1 MNIDEYKKQYDE
13 HFQALL
19 ANGRQILQDVFKH
32 EFGIEY
38 DIPETQQTI
47 PDFTDGVYPVI
58 KIHFSA
64 AGDAPGEHEIY
75 LPAGFVATL
84 ISWAKEE
91 DLQEELNE
99 SDLNYFS
106 NLVQQILDGL
116 NDSSFEDLGID
127 LINNKDELS
136 ANIEGLIVRI
146 EVASG
151 ESYPVYHV
159 FKSQEPIGE
168 EEEMVDIHPADFEPF
183 PQTKNGNGLSQNM
196 DMLLDVQ
203 LKILVELGKKT
214 MQISDILKL
223 GKGSVVE
230 LDKAAGEP
238 LDIFVNDK
246 KFAVGEVVVVDD
258 HFGIRITKLAGL
270 NERMKKIV

>member
-1 MNIDEYKKQYDE
+1 MNIEEYKKQYDE
-13 HFQALL
+13 HYQALL

-32 EFGIEY
+32 EFSIEY

-47 PDFTDGVYPVI
+47 PDFTDGVYPII
-58 KIHFSA
+58 KIHFSSS
-64 AGDAPGEHEIY
+64 GDAPDEHEIY
-75 LPAGFVATL
+75 LPSGFVAKL

-91 DLQEELNE
+91 DLKEELNE

-116 NDSSFEDLGID
+116 GDSSFEDLGTD
-127 LINNKDELS
+127 LIKSQDELGS
-136 ANIEGLIVRI
+136 NIEGLIVRI

-151 ESYPVYHV
+151 ESYPIYHV
-159 FKSQEPIGE
+159 LKKSPEPIG

-183 PQTKNGNGLSQNM
+183 PHTKNGNGLSQNM

-214 MQISDILKL
+214 MQICDILKL

-258 HFGIRITKLAGL
+258 HFGIRIKKLAGL